1 MALFKKKSLFSL
13 LTALLFLLA
22 SSAPGVEQ
30 SQASAATNSQAFS
43 KEKAKSKKIKKKK
56 TPRKSSPSK
65 KKKRRAAASKT
76 PVSVRKNRPSP
87 GTPIKPL
94 TLNSNGS
101 LQNLVENEIL
111 YLRAIKHLQ
120 SGDEVSLQIY
130 DLSEK
135 KMLVDINGTIT
146 RNAASLIK
154 PFVMLTVYDQISR
167 QELPETPELEHQM
180 ERMIAVSDNQAT
192 NQLIRRLGQGNT
204 VQGFVAINV
213 LLRKLGF
220 HQTKVKELIPDGGR
234 TYLNQTSAADA
245 TLFFSLL
252 YEQKLVSPHFS
263 QKMNEILLKNVHDR
277 IETYQ
282 IKQDGAAVADKT
294 GYVRGLNADCGIV
307 YQKNQPGAH
316 DYVLSVFIENK
327 AKPGE
332 GWGKRKSTVIRYLSD
347 RIYQN
352 LKKTAAVSLS
362 ALPRLSSHR
371 PGPE

>member
-1 MALFKKKSLFSL
+1 MALFKKNSLWSL
-13 LTALLFLLA
+13 LTTLLFLLA
-22 SSAPGVEQ
+22 SSAPEAVP
-30 SQASAATNSQAFS
+30 SQAWAATKSQALS
-43 KEKAKSKKIKKKK
+43 EKKAKSKKIKKRKA
-56 TPRKSSPSK
+56 PRKSSLGK
-65 KKKRRAAASKT
+65 KKKRRAPASR
-76 PVSVRKNRPSP
+76 PLGSVRRNRPAP
-87 GTPIKPL
+87 GYPIKPL
-94 TLNSNGS
+94 SPNSNSS

-130 DLSEK
+130 DLFEK
-135 KMLVDINGTIT
+135 RMLVDIDGLIP

-192 NQLIRRLGQGNT
+192 NQLIRRLGHGDS

-327 AKPGE
+327 GKPGE

-352 LKKTAAVSLS
+352 LKNGCK
-362 ALPRLSSHR
+362 P
-371 PGPE
+371 